1 MVLETWHRPVPEEAT
16 VESLAR
22 HRLRAVLHDLRQPL
36 AAVFALAE
44 AARSVPEVPPEARDC
59 IDLLVEQAQ
68 EVASVA
74 AAGLTDDG
82 AAPDGSTGGHAGPDD
97 DGPVDLNRV
106 LDSVVDSFA
115 VTWTGR
121 LQRAGWLG
129 RLPVAG
135 DRVTLRRCLV
145 NLIENATR
153 AAGPDGTVAVTV
165 QRTGASVRIVIDDDG
180 PGFGRVPRRSG
191 LGLDATR
198 RAVEPLGG
206 TLSTGLPSASGGAR
220 VALSFPL
227 HRPAG

>member
-1 MVLETWHRPVPEEAT
+1 MVLETWHRPVLEEAT
-16 VESLAR
+16 IESLAR

-74 AAGLTDDG
+74 AAGLHDG
-82 AAPDGSTGGHAGPDD
+82 AAPDEPTTPDD
-97 DGPVDLNRV
+97 DGPVDLDRV

-121 LQRAGWLG
+121 LQRTGWLG
-129 RLPVAG
+129 RLPVVG

-153 AAGPDGTVAVTV
+153 AAGPDGTVVVTV

-191 LGLDATR
+191 LGLEATR

-206 TLSTGLPSASGGAR
+206 TLSAGLPSASGGAR

-227 HRPAG
+227 HRPTG

>member
-1 MVLETWHRPVPEEAT
+1 MVLETWHRPVLEEAT

-68 EVASVA
+68 EVAAVA
-74 AAGLTDDG
+74 AAGLHDG
-82 AAPDGSTGGHAGPDD
+82 AAPDEPTTPDG
-97 DGPVDLNRV
+97 DGPVDLDRV

-121 LQRAGWLG
+121 LQRTGWPG
-129 RLPVAG
+129 RLPVVG

-145 NLIENATR
+145 NLLENATR
-153 AAGPDGTVAVTV
+153 AAGPDGTVVVTV

-180 PGFGRVPRRSG
+180 PGFGRVPRGSG
-191 LGLDATR
+191 LGLDASR

-206 TLSTGLPSASGGAR
+206 TLSAGLPSASGGAR

-227 HRPAG
+227 HRPTG

>member
-1 MVLETWHRPVPEEAT
+1 MVLETWHRPVLEEAT

-44 AARSVPEVPPEARDC
+44 AARSVPEVPAEARDC

-82 AAPDGSTGGHAGPDD
+82 AAPDARTTPDD
-97 DGPVDLNRV
+97 DGPVDLGRV

-121 LQRAGWLG
+121 LQRTGWLG

-145 NLIENATR
+145 NLLENATR

-180 PGFGRVPRRSG
+180 PGFGRVPAGSG

-206 TLSTGLPSASGGAR
+206 MLSAGLPSAGGGAR

-227 HRPAG
+227 HRPTG